1 MQKSRKFKIL
11 NAKITDERFLFN
23 IYNENV
29 TQKKFYTNRKVN
41 YANHQVWMK
50 KQLKERSTY
59 IIYLKKRI
67 GYIRFSQIKFKNFEI
82 SIAINSKYKR
92 MGIAKLALLKT
103 TKKKK
108 FKGANII
115 ANVKKSNL
123 SSKKFFINC
132 GFKKIS
138 NTNKYILKNA

>member
-1 MQKSRKFKIL
+1 MQKSQKFKIL

-67 GYIRFSQIKFKNFEI
+67 GYVRFSQIKYKNFEI

-103 TKKKK
+103 IKKKNLK
-108 FKGANII
+108 ESILLPMSKSQIYHQKNFLLI
-115 ANVKKSNL
+115 AVLKKS
-123 SSKKFFINC
+123 I
-132 GFKKIS
+132 IQ
-138 NTNKYILKNA
+138 TNIL

>member
-29 TQKKFYTNRKVN
+29 TQKKFYTNRIVN

-50 KQLKERSTY
+50 KQLNERSTY
-59 IIYLKKRI
+59 IIYLKKKI
-67 GYIRFSQIKFKNFEI
+67 GYVRFSQIKYKNFEI

-92 MGIAKLALLKT
+92 MGVGKLALLKT
-103 TKKKK
+103 IKKKK
-108 FKGANII
+108 FKG
-115 ANVKKSNL
+115 SL
-123 SSKKFFINC
+123 C
-132 GFKKIS
+132 PM
-138 NTNKYILKNA
+138 KY